1 MQTKQKDLKG
11 KCNIRRAIAQ
21 SKSPYLSTDIM
32 WTVLKMYVSLIGYRA
47 VLVTYG
53 SDLTEVRES
62 IGIILKN

>member
-1 MQTKQKDLKG
+1 
-11 KCNIRRAIAQ
+11 
-21 SKSPYLSTDIM
+21 
-32 WTVLKMYVSLIGYRA
+32 MYVSLIGYRA